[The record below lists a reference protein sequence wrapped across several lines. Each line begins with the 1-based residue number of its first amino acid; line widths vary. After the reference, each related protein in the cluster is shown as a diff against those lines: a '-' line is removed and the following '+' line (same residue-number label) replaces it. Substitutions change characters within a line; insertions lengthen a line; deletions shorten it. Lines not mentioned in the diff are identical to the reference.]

1 MIFISKCTFL
11 QKDYNKIRFESRN
24 SDICHLSSIYGM
36 LMIEIVSKMSSVEIF
51 IKYDITL
58 FGNVLCL
65 NNNENNVVEQRAYIW
80 SSINY

>member
-1 MIFISKCTFL
+1 
-11 QKDYNKIRFESRN
+11 
-24 SDICHLSSIYGM
+24 
-36 LMIEIVSKMSSVEIF
+36 MIEIVSKMSSVEIF

-65 NNNENNVVEQRAYIW
+65 KNNENNVVEQRAYIW